1 MNKNAECKMISPFL
15 DAHIKNHLKSEDAN
29 QVEKHLSACPG
40 CRSTIKAL
48 KLVLQIQESP
58 GHRLDLLPI
67 LRYRLA
73 ESEEVNHV
81 NLTFPSFNWQTAL
94 ALSVVILSLLA
105 VPGHWR
111 LLIAIGIF

>member
-1 MNKNAECKMISPFL
+1 MDKNAECKMISPFL
-15 DAHIKNHLKSEDAN
+15 DAYIKNHLKSGGAN
-29 QVEKHLSACPG
+29 QVEKHLSACSR

-48 KLVLQIQESP
+48 KLVLQIQEST
-58 GHRLDLLPI
+58 GHQRDLLPI

-73 ESEEVNHV
+73 ESEEANHM
-81 NLTFPSFNWQTAL
+81 NLTFPPFNWQVAL
-94 ALSVVILSLLA
+94 ALSVVIFSLLV